1 MRNYIVLFLG
11 CLLFHVAGT
20 WSLPL
25 IDRDEPRFAEAAR
38 EMRERGDYIV
48 PYFNNQF
55 RFDKP
60 PLTYWSQ
67 VASYRFFGENDFAAR
82 FPTAVAAALVA
93 LLLFSWGKRVRDER
107 AGWWA
112 AIIFTLS
119 LQTFIHGKAAVADIW
134 LVLFVTLAHWAGW
147 ELLKANTEHR
157 TSLRAVGSTKPEANI
172 ERRISNS
179 FVVGHLL
186 RFVGV
191 GVSGQGADW
200 VDAVVNGCDCPRI
213 CSPGR
218 LCGAF
223 QIRPRRFI
231 DVGAGLSLGNSSAPS
246 NTWGIFPSRDW
257 ETRSRAFDRD
267 HGRTWRVIHLDV
279 SGASSFLFHHS
290 FREFFSVVDQ
300 TAGALEKPAHRS

>member
-1 MRNYIVLFLG
+1 MGQASARRARRLVGGDN
-11 CLLFHVAGT
+11 FH
-20 WSLPL
+20 P
-25 IDRDEPRFAEAAR
+25 FAPNVHSR
-38 EMRERGDYIV
+38 ESGGGGY
-48 PYFNNQF
+48 
-55 RFDKP
+55 
-60 PLTYWSQ
+60 
-67 VASYRFFGENDFAAR
+67 VASVVCHAGALGRMGTGNKYRA
-82 FPTAVAAALVA
+82 
-93 LLLFSWGKRVRDER
+93 S
-107 AGWWA
+107 
-112 AIIFTLS
+112 
-119 LQTFIHGKAAVADIW
+119 
-134 LVLFVTLAHWAGW
+134 
-147 ELLKANTEHR
+147 
-157 TSLRAVGSTKPEANI
+157 NI
-172 ERRISNS
+172 ERRTSNS
-179 FVVGHLL
+179 IVVDHLL

-279 SGASSFLFHHS
+279 SGTSSFLFHHS

-300 TAGALEKPAHRS
+300 TGGALEKPAQQWRWH